1 MNCGISHSS
10 NIWGHLEM
18 EDEKFG
24 LIFRRISHAA
34 KKDTDN
40 YLKKWDLTMSQ
51 AMVLE
56 YLNNTPDTEL
66 TQRAIE
72 QHFNLQHPTVSGILK
87 RLEKNAYIE
96 TATSE
101 TDRRVK
107 KIFMTE
113 KAKQI
118 DIRAKQR
125 QAETEEL
132 LVKGLTT
139 EEIETLRRLL
149 ENVLKNITSE

>member
-1 MNCGISHSS
+1 
-10 NIWGHLEM
+10 M
-18 EDEKFG
+18 EDENFG

-56 YLNNTPDTEL
+56 YLNNTPDIEL

-87 RLEKNAYIE
+87 RLEKNAFIA

-118 DIRAKQR
+118 DTLAKQR
-125 QAETEEL
+125 QAETEEMM
-132 LVKGLTT
+132 VKGLTS
-139 EEIETLRRLL
+139 EEVGKLRKLL
-149 ENVLKNITSE
+149 QQVLTNITSE

>member
-1 MNCGISHSS
+1 
-10 NIWGHLEM
+10 M

-24 LIFRRISHAA
+24 LIIRRISHAV

-56 YLNNTPDTEL
+56 YLNNTSSVDL

-87 RLEKNAYIE
+87 RLEKNGFIS

-113 KAKQI
+113 KALQI
-118 DIRAKQR
+118 DTRAKEH

-132 LVKGLTT
+132 FVKGLSP
-139 EEIETLRRLL
+139 EEIATLRCLL
-149 ENVLKNITSE
+149 LRTLKNITNE